1 MKASI
6 AAIKSIK
13 LQEDMIAR
21 LIRIEE
27 KLDLVLSGNAKAGKE
42 QKAATKKVEAEKAV
56 EKVVEKVTSKK

>member
-21 LIRIEE
+21 LTRIEE

>member
-1 MKASI
+1 
-6 AAIKSIK
+6 
-13 LQEDMIAR
+13 MIAR

-56 EKVVEKVTSKK
+56 EKVVEKVTPKK